1 MIHSLNHN
9 KMNLII
15 YNQILHQM
23 RKAQKENKKENNQ
36 NPIDKMKEVIN
47 LVIYK
52 ALYTNQQKNVIIRH
66 IMILKNRLLMLC
78 LLVNLIGS
86 NLVGIIRSNQGDQ
99 RKN

>member
-1 MIHSLNHN
+1 
-9 KMNLII
+9 
-15 YNQILHQM
+15 M